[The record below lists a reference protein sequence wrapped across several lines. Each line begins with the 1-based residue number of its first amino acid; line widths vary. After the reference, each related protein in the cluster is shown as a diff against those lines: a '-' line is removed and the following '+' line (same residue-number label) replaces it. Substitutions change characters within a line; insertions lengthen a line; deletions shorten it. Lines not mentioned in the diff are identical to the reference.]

1 MTRNKK
7 EAENNHTNQ
16 TSHDLRKLGMHFTQ
30 PVMLRWHPPS
40 MAFLWFVRAVA
51 FVISASQTVIVEFRQ
66 MFYGCSSL
74 DGPNLSECDQNGPSH
89 SHSFSAGVFRTSL
102 AFLKEN
108 IGTSGELG
116 KLFGSKIGHGTLGG
130 FPNSNGETMGILTIP
145 PQKTSIVESKTWCD

>member
-74 DGPNLSECDQNGPSH
+74 DGPNLSKCDQKDPVTATLFPPE
-89 SHSFSAGVFRTSL
+89 FSAL
-102 AFLKEN
+102 PWLFLKEN

-145 PQKTSIVESKTWCD
+145 PQKTSIVESKT

>member
-74 DGPNLSECDQNGPSH
+74 DGPNLSKCDQNGPSH

-102 AFLKEN
+102 AFFK
-108 IGTSGELG
+108 G
-116 KLFGSKIGHGTLGG
+116 KHWDIRRV
-130 FPNSNGETMGILTIP
+130 GETIWIENRSWNIRRFS
-145 PQKTSIVESKTWCD
+145 QFKW